1 MIADIIT
8 MTIMTTGKKATVRL
22 LTTRSGTLAQSGCAE
37 SRALQLAVTARTPS
51 AQTTGKRI
59 ELASVSRNLTTNDP
73 SLCADWMGSTLAL
86 GLKALSMNWTCE
98 VFTKVFLWPHTEAVP
113 HELWNSRDDSVL
125 VLCTR
130 PTDLRAVGRLRQ
142 RTLEIVIWTL
152 PFRRRL
158 SLRVPGVS
166 GKRRGLKT
174 FKSMMD

>member
-1 MIADIIT
+1 

-59 ELASVSRNLTTNDP
+59 ELASVSCNLTTNDP

-86 GLKALSMNWTCE
+86 GLKALSMYWTCE
-98 VFTKVFLWPHTEAVP
+98 VSNKVFLWPHTEAVL
-113 HELWNSRDDSVL
+113 HELWNPRDDSVL
-125 VLCTR
+125 AWPPCRWTIA
-130 PTDLRAVGRLRQ
+130 PE
-142 RTLEIVIWTL
+142 TLEIVIWTL

-158 SLRVPGVS
+158 SLRVPSVS

-174 FKSMMD
+174 FSP

>member
-1 MIADIIT
+1 

-59 ELASVSRNLTTNDP
+59 ELASVSCNLTTNDP

-86 GLKALSMNWTCE
+86 GLKALSMYWTCE
-98 VFTKVFLWPHTEAVP
+98 VSNKVFLWLHTGGTP
-113 HELWNSRDDSVL
+113 HELWNPSDDSVPA
-125 VLCTR
+125 LCPR
-130 PTDLRAVGRLRQ
+130 LSDIRAVGRSRQ

-152 PFRRRL
+152 RFRRRL

-174 FKSMMD
+174 FSP